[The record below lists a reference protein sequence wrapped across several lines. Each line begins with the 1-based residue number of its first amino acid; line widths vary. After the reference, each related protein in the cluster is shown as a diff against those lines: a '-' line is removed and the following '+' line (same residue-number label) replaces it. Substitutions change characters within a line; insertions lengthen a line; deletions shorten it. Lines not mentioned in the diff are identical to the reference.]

1 MSIGKTILNVRKGK
15 GMSQEE
21 FGELFHVT
29 RQTVSNWE
37 NEKSYPDLN
46 TLVTMSDMFEISL
59 DKLLKG
65 DKQMVKAMDKERL
78 YGKYYKH
85 QQSIID
91 FFTGAGTGLVISC
104 CISPDSIRRTV
115 IFCIGIAMF
124 FIGAVRKLR
133 WDKDVVK
140 YLEKQEKEQ

>member
-1 MSIGKTILNVRKGK
+1 MSIGKTILNVRKEK

-37 NEKSYPDLN
+37 NEKNYPDLN

-59 DKLLKG
+59 DKLLKE
-65 DKQMVKAMDKERL
+65 DKQMVKTIDKERL

-85 QQSIID
+85 KQSIFD

-115 IFCIGIAMF
+115 ILCIGIAMF
-124 FIGAVRKLR
+124 LIGGVKKLR
-133 WDKDVVK
+133 WDKEVVK